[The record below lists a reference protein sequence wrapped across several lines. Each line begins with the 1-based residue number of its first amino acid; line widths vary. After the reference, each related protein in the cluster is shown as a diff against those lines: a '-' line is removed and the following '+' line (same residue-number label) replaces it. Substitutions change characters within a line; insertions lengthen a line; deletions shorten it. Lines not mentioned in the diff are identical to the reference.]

1 VTDREI
7 ERLCRLR
14 PSLRGRLRRNP
25 RTGCLLYV
33 GKTLGRSKGN
43 PLLIVHTRKKKPK
56 MTSILLRRFV
66 WQLYHGS
73 IPPHRYPFMSCL
85 NYRCVAHK
93 HIRIVPQHRPY
104 RNNSFLENEISIK
117 KHVLIVRFFQG
128 IVSSRALSRWFSVS
142 SKIIRDIW
150 DNKLLSDYPLPDNF
164 IPPPVWAHKA
174 ELESY
179 GTPSGHYLS
188 PKNQEIAFSDIQA
201 SPLTPTA
208 QSRLRSYVLG
218 KTYLEISRSVSRD
231 YSSIRES
238 IRNALLRLYN
248 QLGPKEWLCLL
259 LKKPLTGNSL
269 KLSQ

>member
-43 PLLIVHTRKKKPK
+43 PLLIVHTRKKKRK
-56 MTSILLRRFV
+56 MTSILLRRYV
-66 WQLYHGS
+66 YQLYHGQL
-73 IPPHRYPFMSCL
+73 PPNRYPFMSCL
-85 NYRCVAHK
+85 NYRCVAQK
-93 HIRIVPQHRPY
+93 HIRIVSKHRPY
-104 RNNSFLENEISIK
+104 RNNPFLENEISIK
-117 KHVLIVRFFQG
+117 RYVLVVRYFQG
-128 IVSSRALSRWFSVS
+128 IVSSRALSLWFRVS
-142 SKIIRDIW
+142 SKTIRDIW
-150 DNKLLSDYPLPDNF
+150 DNKLLADHPLPDNF

-174 ELESY
+174 EMESH

-188 PKNQEIAFSDIQA
+188 PKNQKIALSDIQA

-208 QSRLRSYVLG
+208 KSRLRRYVFG
-218 KTYLEISRSVSRD
+218 ETYLEISRSVSRD

-259 LKKPLTGNSL
+259 LKKPLPGISS
-269 KLSQ
+269 KPGQ